1 MYPKKYIIYNH
12 LIPFYYVFSTSK
24 CNTRFAN
31 LDRKLHVESCILTF
45 SSDDYLAHT
54 QIWQKKHA

>member
-24 CNTRFAN
+24 RNTVFAN

-45 SSDDYLAHT
+45 SSHDYLAHT
-54 QIWQKKHA
+54 QYL